1 MDLQAEV
8 EASVAVVSSCYGTRG
23 HRKQSG
29 LQTARL
35 VSLFERGGGCASEV
49 PGLLQTITGGKW
61 HPDDLNELAAAVRG
75 MMSAGAKRSTDEGG
89 RHSSRSS
96 FTSIGF

>member
-8 EASVAVVSSCYGTRG
+8 EASVAVASSCYGTRG

-29 LQTARL
+29 LQKTRL
-35 VSLFERGGGCASEV
+35 VSLFERAGGRASEV

-61 HPDDLNELAAAVRG
+61 HPDDLSELVAAAGAMV
-75 MMSAGAKRSTDEGG
+75 SAGAKRSTGEGG

-96 FTSIGF
+96 FMSICF